1 MRVFETRPISSM
13 SDSRDLI
20 TPGGTTWKRT
30 YIVEKP
36 ETVTKNEILTSEE
49 ILEREQY
56 EVDLL
61 KRREAFV
68 EKPEPQ
74 PEIHRVGRRWQ
85 PPPDKPYVW
94 PTLRRPISVEPGM
107 MEPIDFAPGRVF
119 LEINYKLDSHF
130 RSAKIVRRWRVQM
143 GSSSERPRVQEGAQE
158 FHPDEFTA
166 AFSKKRSRNGTA
178 G

>member
-36 ETVTKNEILTSEE
+36 ETVAKNEILTSEE

-107 MEPIDFAPGRVF
+107 MEPIDFAPGRV
-119 LEINYKLDSHF
+119 
-130 RSAKIVRRWRVQM
+130 
-143 GSSSERPRVQEGAQE
+143 
-158 FHPDEFTA
+158 
-166 AFSKKRSRNGTA
+166 SRNQLI
-178 G
+178 